1 MGLRF
6 GGIRGGLAA
15 IAVVMG
21 LVLGGPK
28 AFAALQIDI
37 TQGNIDPL
45 PIAVVDFLGPGSQER
60 QIGVDVAKVIGADL
74 ERSGLFRP
82 LPSASYIERIQ
93 DVNVQPRFGDWRV
106 ISAQALVTGQTVV

>member
-6 GGIRGGLAA
+6 GGLGKGLALCA
-15 IAVVMG
+15 AVTA
-21 LVLGGPK
+21 LAFSGPQ
-28 AFAALQIDI
+28 AHAALQIDI

-60 QIGVDVAKVIGADL
+60 QIGVDVAKVIVADL

-82 LPSASYIERIQ
+82 LPAASYIERIQ

-106 ISAQALVTGQTVV
+106 ISAQALVTGQTGG